1 VSEFIH
7 RLPEHGVLLV
17 LVAVLLEQA
26 GAPLPSF
33 TVLLAAGA
41 LAASGQVSAV
51 SALGAAVGAALA
63 ANLLWYAAGLR
74 YGQRVM
80 RLLCRVSLSPD
91 TCVRMTETI
100 FQRWGLA
107 TLLVS
112 KFVPG
117 ISLVAAPVA
126 GAVRMPFPRF
136 FLAALAGALLWAG
149 TYLALGYAFSEQIG
163 MLLEAGSRHVHRALR
178 LLAALFLLYLLYR
191 LVQRQ
196 RIARGAG
203 VSRIGPDELRLLLA
217 GAAPPVIL
225 DMRSALMRQGHG
237 GIPGALA
244 IELDEL
250 KRAAPP
256 LPRDRDI
263 ITYCAC
269 PNDVSAVRAAQSLG
283 SQGYLRVKVLTG
295 GVEAWQA
302 AGGRLEAA
310 AGAEIKG
317 RDPGPGTT
325 GPGEKRAV

>member
-41 LAASGQVSAV
+41 LAASGQVSLAA
-51 SALGAAVGAALA
+51 ALGAAVGAALV
-63 ANLLWYAAGLR
+63 ANVLWYGAGQR

-91 TCVRMTETI
+91 TCVRMTQSI

-107 TLLVS
+107 SLLFS

-126 GAVRMPFPRF
+126 GAVRMPFARF
-136 FLAALAGALLWAG
+136 FLTMLAGTLLWAG
-149 TYLALGYAFSEQIG
+149 TYLALGYAFSGQIDV
-163 MLLEAGSRHVHRALR
+163 LLDAGLRHVHRALR
-178 LLAALFLLYLLYR
+178 VVAGLFLLYLVYR
-191 LVQRQ
+191 LVQRW
-196 RIARGAG
+196 RIAHGAG
-203 VSRIGPDELRLLLA
+203 VSRVSPDQLRLLLA
-217 GAAPPVIL
+217 GAEPPVIL

-250 KRAAPP
+250 KRAPP
-256 LPRDRDI
+256 QLPRDRDI

-269 PNDVSAVRAAQSLG
+269 PNDISAGRAAQSLG
-283 SQGYLRVKVLTG
+283 SAGYLRVKVLTG

-302 AGGRLEAA
+302 AGGRLEL
-310 AGAEIKG
+310 
-317 RDPGPGTT
+317 R
-325 GPGEKRAV
+325 